1 MKARSD
7 YFKEQICKM
16 GREINSILTY
26 ADVTLGSEELNGV
39 TVSYEG
45 SLLKSVMKVLDVDS
59 NVNIPIGTIVRYKL
73 GLRFNDEWE
82 YLDYGNFIV
91 YSSEYQ
97 ADTRSYEIKC
107 YDAMLFS
114 MIDYKPLE
122 IEYPIS
128 IRDYITA
135 LCSSMGLVFANYN
148 QEFANYNK
156 MIQNELYV
164 DENGKDLGYT
174 VRDVLDELAQVTA
187 SIICINNH
195 NQVEIRYV
203 NEEPVDSF
211 DEEYLKNINVSFGEL
226 YGPINSIVL
235 SRSGD
240 SDNVFLCDEESIEE
254 NGIYELKI
262 KDNQIMNF
270 NDRAD
275 YLPDI
280 LAKLD
285 GMVYCINDY
294 ESTGICYLELGDRYT
309 LIVENKIYSCVMLSD
324 TIEVTQG
331 LVEKVVTEKP
341 EDSETDY
348 SKADKDD
355 RRINQAYIIV
365 NKQTQEIEALTSN
378 VSEVN
383 KEVNNNYQE
392 MLEKFQEYN
401 DTIVSVDTIETAV
414 RQLQT
419 DTYTKTEIQQIAK
432 GIGTDGVVVESVKST
447 AGTFDENGLTI
458 EKTNAKTKGNFNE
471 TGMRIIDATGSSD
484 ETLLFAGFDEEL
496 GETVVRTKNI
506 NVSKYLTIGK
516 NSRIEDYEDGTG
528 IFYVGG
534 GY

>member
-1 MKARSD
+1 MKVHSSN
-7 YFKEQICKM
+7 FKEQIKMM
-16 GREINSILTY
+16 GRQIDSILTFG
-26 ADVTLGSEELNGV
+26 DTTLGSEELNSV
-39 TVSYEG
+39 SLSYEG

-59 NVNIPIGTIVRYKL
+59 NVNIPINSIIRYKL
-73 GLRFNDEWE
+73 GLKVDNEYE

-114 MIDYKPLE
+114 MVDYRALN
-122 IEYPIS
+122 IQYPIS
-128 IRDYITA
+128 VRDYIIT
-135 LCSSMGLVFANYN
+135 LSSSMGLVFANYN
-148 QEFANYNK
+148 EEFANYNR
-156 MIQNELYV
+156 MIPNELYL
-164 DENGKDLGYT
+164 DENGDSLGYT
-174 VRDVLDELAQVTA
+174 IRDVLDELAQVTA
-187 SIICINNH
+187 SIICINQN
-195 NQVEIRYV
+195 NQLEIRYIQD
-203 NEEPVDSF
+203 EAVDTF
-211 DEEYLKNINVSFGEL
+211 DEEYLKNINVTFGEL
-226 YGPINSIVL
+226 YGKINSIVL

-240 SDNVFLCDEESIEE
+240 SDNVFLYDEESVEE
-254 NGIYELKI
+254 NGLCELKI

-280 LAKLD
+280 LDKLD
-285 GMVYCINDY
+285 GLEYYINDY
-294 ESTGICYLELGDRYT
+294 ESTGIGYLELGDRYNIT
-309 LIVENKIYSCVMLSD
+309 IEDNTYSCIMLSD
-324 TIEVTQG
+324 TIEITQG
-331 LVEKVVTEKP
+331 LVEKVVTDKP

-348 SKADKDD
+348 NKADKDD

-365 NKQTQEIEALTSN
+365 NKQKQEIEALTSN
-378 VSEVN
+378 VTEVT
-383 KEVNNNYQE
+383 KDINNNYQE
-392 MLEKFQEYN
+392 MLQKFQEYN
-401 DTIVSVDTIETAV
+401 DTITSINTLETAV

-419 DTYTKTEIQQIAK
+419 DTYTKTEIQQIAS
-432 GIGTDGVVVESVKST
+432 GRGVDGVVVQSVIST
-447 AGTFDENGLTI
+447 AGTFNQDGLTI

-484 ETLLFAGFDEEL
+484 ETLLFAGFDEEI

-534 GY
+534 GF